1 MSKTERNQ
9 QLLNWLNKEKKKDQI
24 EIEKQKEIFLNQIRQ
39 FKKEEI
45 ISKPKKLSLWQKLK
59 IVILG
64 H

>member
-9 QLLNWLNKEKKKDQI
+9 QLLNWLNKEKKKDQV
-24 EIEKQKEIFLNQIRQ
+24 EIEKQKEIFVNQIRQ

-45 ISKPKKLSLWQKLK
+45 ISEPKKLSLWQKLK

-64 H
+64 R